1 MIYLFVQITLLRHY
15 DNLVMFIWFPI
26 AFHIGINLLFFSD
39 SMEDLF
45 WSILVWK
52 LHRRSKNHPSICERE
67 EGHWT
72 FFSTSK
78 NKKNKKK
85 KRKTKRKRKRKW
97 DKANKLL
104 GRRRDHYF
112 QTSERELKQS
122 VVDSIGLE
130 NNLFTC
136 NLKIPTLVF

>member
-45 WSILVWK
+45 WSKLVWK

-78 NKKNKKK
+78 NKK
-85 KRKTKRKRKRKW
+85 KRKEKTKNEKKTKTKMRQSKQIIGTETRSLFPNFWRRAKTISGRFDRIRKQP
-97 DKANKLL
+97 LYL
-104 GRRRDHYF
+104 
-112 QTSERELKQS
+112 
-122 VVDSIGLE
+122 
-130 NNLFTC
+130 
-136 NLKIPTLVF
+136 